1 MMNVKRLIFITGVI
15 LITCVII
22 SSAFEAGNNIRQTV
36 YHAQEVSETEK
47 TFVMSSEH
55 GRLVVYRKGEQEP
68 FMTTDTFTYSLPKTD
83 KRQLEQGIEIQ
94 GEEELRK
101 TLEDYCS

>member
-1 MMNVKRLIFITGVI
+1 MMNVKKLI
-15 LITCVII
+15 LITGIILISCVVI
-22 SSAFEAGNNIRQTV
+22 SSAFEANVQ
-36 YHAQEVSETEK
+36 VSETVYQVPEVTNVQK
-47 TFVMSSEH
+47 TFVMSSEN

-83 KRQLEQGIEIQ
+83 KRQLEEGIEIQ